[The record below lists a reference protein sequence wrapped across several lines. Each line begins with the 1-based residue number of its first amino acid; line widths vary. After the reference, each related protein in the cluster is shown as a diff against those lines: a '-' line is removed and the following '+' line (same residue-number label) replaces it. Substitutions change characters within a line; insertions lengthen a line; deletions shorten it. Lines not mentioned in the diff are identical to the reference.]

1 MRKLLTLILIF
12 ASFSIAVNA
21 QDREKERTE
30 REAKLRIETAT
41 QNPNQKANPYGEP
54 MQIAKA
60 INTAGALTAR
70 GKDNVTALVASP
82 NADDFNTHVL
92 PAMQAFGG
100 VDYTVTAD
108 LGALTIAG
116 MLEYDVVLT
125 FNVTKW
131 DVETGT
137 TAIAWS
143 NKLGEFI
150 TAGGYL
156 VEAQFVN
163 GYDAW
168 GLGSGTYITGGMS
181 PFNKSTKDQ
190 PTESFVLGE
199 VLIPDHPIMSGVTT
213 FTTNYFVQDVTV
225 REDATL
231 IAKWG
236 NTTTDPLVAV
246 YDNIVAF
253 NADPIFSDGS
263 AQGPGMGG
271 DGYKMLHNA
280 IVWLYNNQVNPVAP
294 AAPTAL
300 TVTPEPVGVV
310 GANITWTNPDETF
323 AGDPLTE
330 LTSVSLWVN
339 DEITPEYEN
348 TTPTIG
354 GLEDVDFTGT
364 TAGFYTFTVYGIN
377 TAGDG
382 AQASQTI
389 WLGTDVPAAPTDVV
403 LTKVDMQTNVTWTA
417 PAVGMHAGYFDGT
430 GVTYDVFRNPG
441 NVQVATAQTETTFTE
456 TLTVPGNYSYNV
468 VASNAAGLGGNAISN
483 VLLIGDFLVY
493 QHFDATGIPEGWTTQ
508 GLGLT
513 NWSVANTVLAGG
525 AANELKFSWIPSFT
539 GASYF
544 VSPVINTTGMNSLGL
559 SYKDMFNDYNA
570 NPKSIGIKTT
580 IDGGA
585 TWVVANEEVM
595 ANGNV
600 NIGPRDNT
608 IIIENAHV
616 GSPDFQFA
624 FFYDGNTFD
633 IDGWNLDNI
642 ELIDRAGANITFTV
656 QEGTN
661 LLEGAIV
668 NISGNDY
675 TTAADGTVT
684 AYVLVGTDVPYT
696 VTKLGYGDVT
706 GTITVVDGVDQ
717 DVAVEM
723 VTLPVYEVTFTIMD
737 EDSMPLDASITLELA
752 GTAVANGVAAGG
764 TFVFTGI
771 PDGDYTFT
779 VDMPLY
785 LSTTGS
791 LTVAG
796 ADVVVPNVV
805 LTYDPDL
812 VIGTGTIANK
822 PYPINAF
829 YGYSYAQSIYLKSEI
844 ADMPMT
850 ITHVKY
856 YFNGT
861 SLSNSNDWT
870 IYMGHTSKSEFAG
883 TTDWVAL
890 DELTQVYS
898 AEFVSPT
905 GPGWI
910 EFDIV
915 DFDYNGIDN
924 LVIAVDENKAA
935 YNGSADRFLC
945 SEVTGNRSISYS
957 SDSTNPDPASPET
970 AKVTEA
976 FIPNI
981 ILTAYPKP
989 GADVTFIVMDG
1000 TDPVENAVVT
1010 VNAKTFTTLANG
1022 TVVAY
1027 VGEGIDIPYT
1037 VNKFGYEE
1045 YSGTVTVVD
1054 GVTQDVNV
1062 AMVALSA
1069 YSVTF
1074 NIKNTLGD
1082 NLNATVTAYYDGIE
1096 IDSQTAVDGVIVFA
1110 DVPVGTYTYDVVFE
1124 GYTSIIGSTL
1134 EVDGDE
1140 IVDIELFEIYTDPYG
1155 LMVDVDGYNATFS
1168 WNNSFGFTDDFESY
1182 DDFALAFAPWTL
1194 VDVDGE
1200 ATYGFSGI
1208 AFPNSGSAMAGI
1220 IFNPTATNPVM
1231 TSSLAHSGNKYVAVF
1246 NPASAAPCND
1256 WIIAP
1261 KTMIS
1266 PNGEVSF
1273 WARGGNPDY
1282 SVEKFQV
1289 AVSTTDATPAS
1300 FVTISPIVSCPANSD
1315 AWVQY
1320 TYSLSAYAGQ
1330 EVYVGIHVTSVDQF
1344 YFCLDDFA
1352 IGAAKGRAFESYTV
1366 YLDGAEV
1373 ATDVTALNYTFEG
1386 LAVGTY
1392 TAGVKAVYTTGATE
1406 IITTDFE
1413 ILPVGVPTDATPSIA
1428 VYPNPSN
1435 GVYNIIV
1442 ENATVVVTDITGRI
1456 ILIKE
1461 IRNNGEI
1468 DLSAQPNGIYI
1479 FKVGSRNLKVVKQ

>member
-12 ASFSIAVNA
+12 ASFSFSANA
-21 QDREKERTE
+21 QDNYSKKERLEKISEMQKQETSAKFLKGTPSSTFRAIE
-30 REAKLRIETAT
+30 CMPEATYSNTPTDFETGATSNIDAGYIVAQKIEGFGNPIGAIRFFGIQGFYSGGWGAMNDVDPFEFEIKFYADNAGTPGAEIAT
-41 QNPNQKANPYGEP
+41 YSESLNHVDLGVPFAT
-54 MQIAKA
+54 IF
-60 INTAGALTAR
+60 
-70 GKDNVTALVASP
+70 NVFHWNFTPSTP
-82 NADDFNTHVL
+82 ISGL
-92 PAMQAFGG
+92 PATFWIGIANTNTNAWFMWLDTPSGQGSAMQY
-100 VDYTVTAD
+100 DIE
-108 LGALTIAG
+108 LGTW
-116 MLEYDVVLT
+116 DVSDNSCGICIVPVLT
-125 FNVTKW
+125 
-131 DVETGT
+131 
-137 TAIAWS
+137 
-143 NKLGEFI
+143 
-150 TAGGYL
+150 
-156 VEAQFVN
+156 EA
-163 GYDAW
+163 A
-168 GLGSGTYITGGMS
+168 
-181 PFNKSTKDQ
+181 
-190 PTESFVLGE
+190 
-199 VLIPDHPIMSGVTT
+199 
-213 FTTNYFVQDVTV
+213 
-225 REDATL
+225 
-231 IAKWG
+231 
-236 NTTTDPLVAV
+236 
-246 YDNIVAF
+246 
-253 NADPIFSDGS
+253 
-263 AQGPGMGG
+263 
-271 DGYKMLHNA
+271 
-280 IVWLYNNQVNPVAP
+280 AP

-300 TVTPEPVGVV
+300 TVTPEPMGVV
-310 GANITWTNPDETF
+310 GANIKWTNPALTF

-339 DEITPEYEN
+339 DEVTPEYQN
-348 TTPTIG
+348 DAPVIDG
-354 GLEDVDFTGT
+354 PEDVDFTGT

-389 WLGTDVPAAPTDVV
+389 WLGTDVPADPTDVV
-403 LTKVDMQTNVTWTA
+403 LTKVDMQTTVTWTA

-430 GVTYDVFRNPG
+430 GVTYDVFRIPG

-456 TLTVPGNYSYNV
+456 LLTTPGEYSYKV
-468 VASNAAGLGGNAISN
+468 VASNASGLGGNATSN
-483 VLLIGDFLVY
+483 VLLIGDFILY
-493 QHFDATGIPEGWTTQ
+493 EMFDGATIPTGWTTK

-513 NWSVANTVLAGG
+513 NWSIATTAVAGG
-525 AANELKFSWIPSFT
+525 AANEVKFGWTPSFT

-544 VSPVINTTGMNSLGL
+544 VSPVINTSIYSSLTL
-559 SYKDMFNDYNA
+559 NYKDMFNDYNT
-570 NPKSIGIKTT
+570 NDKTIGVKTT

-585 TWVVANEEVM
+585 SWLVAHSDVM

-608 IIIENAHV
+608 VVIDNEHV
-616 GSPDFQFA
+616 GNPNFQFA
-624 FFYDGNTFD
+624 FFYDGYTFD
-633 IDGWNLDNI
+633 IDGWNLDNVT
-642 ELIDRAGANITFTV
+642 LAGVLAEGAYVTFTV
-656 QEGTN
+656 KEGVTPLQGAVVTINGMNFTTDADGEVSPFVLEGTD
-661 LLEGAIV
+661 I
-668 NISGNDY
+668 
-675 TTAADGTVT
+675 
-684 AYVLVGTDVPYT
+684 PYT
-696 VTKLGYGDVT
+696 VSKFGYGDVT

-723 VTLPVYEVTFTIMD
+723 VTLPVYSVTFNIKNA
-737 EDSMPLDASITLELA
+737 DSAPLDATVTLELA
-752 GTAVANGVAAGG
+752 GTAVATGVATGG
-764 TFVFTGI
+764 TIVFTGI

-796 ADVVVPNVV
+796 ADVIVPDVV
-805 LTYDPDL
+805 LAYDPDII
-812 VIGTGTIANK
+812 IGTGAVTGKN
-822 PYPINAF
+822 YPINAYF
-829 YGYSYAQSIYLKSEI
+829 GYSYSQSIYLKSEI

-856 YFNGT
+856 YFNGAT
-861 SLSNSNDWT
+861 LSNANNWT
-870 IYMGHTSKSEFAG
+870 IYMGHTTKSEFAS
-883 TTDWVAL
+883 TSDWVTL
-890 DELTQVYS
+890 EELTQVYS
-898 AEFVSPT
+898 AEFTSPT

-910 EFDIV
+910 IFDIE

-924 LVIAVDENKAA
+924 LVIAVDENKSG
-935 YNGSADRFLC
+935 YNGNGDRFLC
-945 SEVTGNRSISYS
+945 TAVTGNRSINKF
-957 SDSTNPDPASPET
+957 SDSVNPDPASPAT
-970 AKVTEA
+970 ANAFEA
-976 FIPNI
+976 FIPNT

-989 GADVTFIVMDG
+989 GANVTFIVMDG
-1000 TDPVENAVVT
+1000 TDPVENAVVAI
-1010 VNAKTFTTLANG
+1010 NAKTYTTPANG

-1062 AMVALSA
+1062 AMVALST

-1082 NLNATVTAYYDGIE
+1082 NLNATVTAYFDGIE

-1194 VDVDGE
+1194 IDVDGE

-1208 AFPNSGSAMAGI
+1208 AFPNSGSPMAGI
-1220 IFNPTATNPVM
+1220 IFNPTTTNPVM
-1231 TSSLAHSGNKYVAVF
+1231 TTSLAHSGNKYVAVF

-1320 TYSLSAYAGQ
+1320 TYSLNDYAGQ